1 MKTYIKPV
9 VEVKEFNVM
18 NNIASLDSFL
28 AGNTPVDGA
37 AVNTIITAENITS
50 YSALS

>member
-18 NNIASLDSFL
+18 NNIANLDDFL
-28 AGNTPVDGA
+28 AGEKIGDATANTV
-37 AVNTIITAENITS
+37 ITAANITS
-50 YSALS
+50 YSAIS

>member
-18 NNIASLDSFL
+18 NNIASLDTFL
-28 AGNTPVDGA
+28 GEQTIDGVVA
-37 AVNTIITAENITS
+37 STVITAANITS
-50 YSALS
+50 YSAVS

>member
-18 NNIASLDSFL
+18 NNIASLDGFL
-28 AGNTPVDGA
+28 SGTTIDGVA
-37 AVNTIITAENITS
+37 ADTVITAANITS
-50 YSALS
+50 YCAVS